1 MKNEPSSNWSRIHPI
16 LTRNNWLILFGLAGV
31 SFFAMPPA
39 FTLGVILGGLL
50 IIINF
55 NMLQQSILR
64 TIPVEGPVSLKK
76 VPLFLKYYLR
86 LLIMGTILYIIVA
99 REWADPIGLSV
110 GLSTIVFS
118 IVSYGIHQAIK
129 AKNA

>member
-1 MKNEPSSNWSRIHPI
+1 
-16 LTRNNWLILFGLAGV
+16 
-31 SFFAMPPA
+31 
-39 FTLGVILGGLL
+39 
-50 IIINF
+50 
-55 NMLQQSILR
+55 MLQQSILR

-118 IVSYGIHQAIK
+118 IVSFGIHQAIK
-129 AKNA
+129 TKNA